1 MDDKKHRR
9 HSAMTQNQ
17 TTTQGSSA
25 TAIQPPVPG
34 RLLQIDRQDG
44 VVTLTLNRPDQYN
57 ALSSELLDELGEAL
71 AELEQDL
78 DLRCVVIAGAGKAFC
93 AGHDLKQ
100 MRANPD
106 RAYYLDLFT
115 RCGRV
120 MQDIVNL
127 PVPVIAKVHGTATAA
142 GCQLVASC
150 DLAVASENARFAVSG
165 INVGLFCSTPAVALT
180 RSMPIKKAFEMLIT
194 GEFIDAHD
202 AVANGLINHAV
213 PADQLDAELQ
223 ALVDVIASKSS
234 VAVRTGKAMYRRQAA
249 MSLSDAY
256 MYAGDIMAGNMMS
269 DDACEGIDAFIEKR
283 APVWKG
289 R

>member
-1 MDDKKHRR
+1 
-9 HSAMTQNQ
+9 MTQNQ

-202 AVANGLINHAV
+202 AAAHGLINRVV
-213 PADQLDAELQ
+213 PADQLDAQVQE
-223 ALVDVIASKSS
+223 LVDVIVAKSPL
-234 VAVRTGKAMYRRQAA
+234 AVRTGKAMYKKQAA
-249 MSLSDAY
+249 MGLYEAYEYASDV
-256 MYAGDIMAGNMMS
+256 MAGNMIS
-269 DDACEGIDAFIEKR
+269 DDACEGIDAFIQKR
-283 APVWKG
+283 SPSWTG